1 VDNAHLSPGVG
12 SVGSV
17 FITFYLQK
25 ANILRN
31 SQRRVYVLA
40 LGSLS
45 FAALCAS
52 PGDRVRDLHFK
63 NASLLLLFISS
74 ALFYFH
80 CLLFLQPRAKKT
92 HSPLPLM
99 AIWKMQTKM
108 EFENVIT
115 IGAL

>member
-1 VDNAHLSPGVG
+1 MC
-12 SVGSV
+12 
-17 FITFYLQK
+17 
-25 ANILRN
+25 
-31 SQRRVYVLA
+31 
-40 LGSLS
+40 SLS
-45 FAALCAS
+45 ALSRLPRALCAS

-80 CLLFLQPRAKKT
+80 CLLFLQSRTAEKKT

>member
-1 VDNAHLSPGVG
+1 VDNAHLSPG
-12 SVGSV
+12 VGSV

-80 CLLFLQPRAKKT
+80 CLLFLQPRAKKKT